1 MVIIRLAEKGVA
13 QLFDRQNE
21 FIFRS
26 NKPKCGGKTFGKD
39 KPKVFF
45 SIYFAKRIFIGGI
58 MDYQG
63 SREELLKELAT
74 DPKQGLSAS
83 EAQSRLEKY
92 GLNKIESS
100 NKKSM
105 WKKILDQILD
115 PMVILL
121 IAASIV
127 SAFTGDTV
135 EAIIIIAIVVINAI
149 MSIYQE
155 GQAEDS
161 VAALQKMSSPEAT
174 VLRDGKRDMV
184 KAEEL
189 VPGDIVILETGD
201 IIPADVRL
209 LDARNLQ
216 VDESSLTG
224 ESVAVEKNAEATYNE
239 EVGIGDRE
247 NSAYSSSIVT
257 YGHGE
262 AVVTRTGEDTEIGQI
277 ATSLD
282 SVAEKETPLQKQ
294 LKELSKRL
302 AILVLIVCALVFIV
316 GYFRSEMSLLDNF
329 MVAVSLAVAAIPEGL
344 TAVVTIVLSIG
355 MNRMADRKAIVK
367 NLVSVETLGSTT
379 TICSDKTGTLTQNEM
394 TITKIY
400 TDFKEFDVDGTGYT
414 PKGDISLDGEVI
426 NEHKQIELLM
436 TIATF
441 SNDANLIEKSG
452 TYDITGDPTEGA
464 MLTLAE
470 KWNIVQEE
478 LNEAHPRIDEIPFD
492 SDRKMM
498 TTFHE
503 LNDVYYAMTKGAPD
517 IIIKNST
524 KIMID
529 GQLSDFTEEM
539 KDKVLEENTKLARN
553 ALRVMAYAFKPYETL
568 EGEELTTENIERE
581 MVFVGLTGMIDPPRP
596 EARDAVAECHNS
608 GIDVIMI
615 TGDYYETGLAIAKD
629 LGIAQ
634 DESQAM
640 EGAELNDKT
649 EEEIREIVKQKRIF
663 ARVSPQN
670 KVQLVKALQQNGEV
684 VAMTGDG
691 VNDAPAI
698 KNADI
703 GISMGIT
710 GTDVAK
716 DTADMILVDDNFA
729 TIVNAVEEGRVIFSN
744 IKKFVGFLLSCNIAE
759 VLIVFLSILFG
770 LPNPLTPIQLLWL
783 NLVTDAFPAL
793 ALGVEPAEAD
803 IMDRPPRK
811 PGESITAGVTGQNI
825 IIQSIAITAAVL
837 IAYWLGLTRFFPGN
851 IEGAHTMVFATL
863 ITSEL
868 LRAFSV
874 RSEKYTLRELGWFS
888 NMNLVKAN
896 CLSFVLLLLVLYVPF
911 LRNLFELE
919 LITWQWIPIILLAFI
934 PLVVGEIRKRVQR

>member
-1 MVIIRLAEKGVA
+1 
-13 QLFDRQNE
+13 
-21 FIFRS
+21 
-26 NKPKCGGKTFGKD
+26 
-39 KPKVFF
+39 
-45 SIYFAKRIFIGGI
+45 

-63 SREELLKELAT
+63 SKKELLDRLNS
-74 DPKQGLSAS
+74 DPKTGLSSS
-83 EAQSRLEKY
+83 EVKARLDKY
-92 GLNKIESS
+92 GPNRIESS
-100 NKKSM
+100 NKRSLLEKL
-105 WKKILDQILD
+105 KDQILD

-121 IAASIV
+121 IVASII

-135 EAIIIIAIVVINAI
+135 EAIIIIAIVIINAI

-174 VLRDGKRDMV
+174 VLRDGKRGKV

-201 IIPADVRL
+201 IIPADIRL
-209 LDARNLQ
+209 LDSRNLQ
-216 VDESSLTG
+216 IDESSLTG
-224 ESVAVEKNAEATYNE
+224 ESVAVEKDADAVYDT
-239 EVGIGDRE
+239 EVGIGDRS
-247 NSAYSSSIVT
+247 NSAFSSSIVT

-262 AVVTRTGEDTEIGQI
+262 GVITATGHDTEIGQI

-282 SVAEKETPLQKQ
+282 SVADKETPLQRQ
-294 LKELSKRL
+294 LKDLSKKL
-302 AILVLIVCALVFIV
+302 AILVVIVSILVFVV
-316 GYFRSEMSLLDNF
+316 GYFRTGMDLLDNF

-355 MNRMADRKAIVK
+355 MNRMVEKKAIVK

-379 TICSDKTGTLTQNEM
+379 AICSDKTGTLTQNEM
-394 TITKIY
+394 TITKVF
-400 TDFKEFDVDGTGYT
+400 TDFKEFDVEGSGYT
-414 PKGDISLDGEVI
+414 PEGDIKLDGETI
-426 NEHKQIELLM
+426 KDHDQIKLLM
-436 TIATF
+436 TVASL
-441 SNDANLIEKSG
+441 SNDANLIENNG
-452 TYDITGDPTEGA
+452 LYEITGDPTEGA
-464 MLTLAE
+464 MLTLSE
-470 KWNIVQEE
+470 KWGIVQED

-503 LNDVYYAMTKGAPD
+503 MDGTYYAMTKGAPD
-517 IIIKNST
+517 IMINNSS

-529 GQLSDFTEEM
+529 GKLEDFTEDM
-539 KDKVLEENTKLARN
+539 KRQVLEENTKLAKQ
-553 ALRVMAYAFKPYETL
+553 ALRVMAYSFKPYETL

-596 EARDAVAECHNS
+596 EARAAVAECHNS

-615 TGDYYETGLAIAKD
+615 TGDYFETALAIAKD
-629 LGIAQ
+629 LGIAERE
-634 DESQAM
+634 DQAM
-640 EGAELNDKT
+640 QGSDLNNKS
-649 EEEIREIVKQKRIF
+649 EEEIREIVKTKRIF

-670 KVQLVKALQQNGEV
+670 KVQLVNALQANGNI

-770 LPNPLTPIQLLWL
+770 LPSPLTPIQLLWL

-803 IMDRPPRK
+803 IMERDPRD
-811 PGESITAGVTGQNI
+811 PSESILAGETGKNVI
-825 IIQSIAITAAVL
+825 LQSIAITISVLAAY
-837 IAYWLGLTRFFPGN
+837 IIGLNYIFPNN

-874 RSEKYTLRELGWFS
+874 RSEKYTLKELGWFS
-888 NMNLVKAN
+888 NKNLIKAN
-896 CLSFVLLLLVLYVPF
+896 LLSFALLLLVMYVPPI
-911 LRNLFELE
+911 RRLFELQF
-919 LITWQWIPIILLAFI
+919 ITWEWWIIILLSFL
-934 PLVVGEIRKRVQR
+934 PLLIGEIRKRVRR

>member
-1 MVIIRLAEKGVA
+1 
-13 QLFDRQNE
+13 
-21 FIFRS
+21 
-26 NKPKCGGKTFGKD
+26 
-39 KPKVFF
+39 
-45 SIYFAKRIFIGGI
+45 

-63 SREELLKELAT
+63 SKKELLRNLNS
-74 DPKQGLSAS
+74 DPKTGLSSS
-83 EAQSRLEKY
+83 EANNRLEKY
-92 GLNKIESS
+92 GPNKIESS
-100 NKKSM
+100 NKRSLLDKL
-105 WKKILDQILD
+105 KDQILD

-127 SAFTGDTV
+127 SAFTGDKI
-135 EAIIIIAIVVINAI
+135 EAIIIIAIVIINAI

-174 VLRDGKRDMV
+174 VLRDGKRGKV
-184 KAEEL
+184 KADQL

-201 IIPADVRL
+201 IIPADMRL
-209 LDARNLQ
+209 LDSRNLQ
-216 VDESSLTG
+216 IDESSLTG
-224 ESVAVEKNAEATYNE
+224 ESVAVEKDAEAVYDT
-239 EVGIGDRE
+239 EVGIGDRS
-247 NSAYSSSIVT
+247 NSAFSSSIVT

-262 AVVTRTGEDTEIGQI
+262 GVITTTGHDTEIGHI

-282 SVAEKETPLQKQ
+282 SVEDKETPLQRQ
-294 LKELSKRL
+294 LKDLSKKL
-302 AILVLIVCALVFIV
+302 AILVIVVCALVFIV
-316 GYFRSEMSLLDNF
+316 GYFRSNMSILENF

-355 MNRMADRKAIVK
+355 MNRMVERKAIVK

-379 TICSDKTGTLTQNEM
+379 AICSDKTGTLTQNEM
-394 TITKIY
+394 TITKVF
-400 TDFKEFDVDGTGYT
+400 TDFKEFDVEGSGYT
-414 PKGDISLDGEVI
+414 PKGDIKLDGETI
-426 NEHKQIELLM
+426 EDHDQIKLLM
-436 TIATF
+436 TVASL
-441 SNDANLIEKSG
+441 SNDANLIEKNG
-452 TYDITGDPTEGA
+452 NFEITGDPTEAA
-464 MLTLAE
+464 MLTLSE
-470 KWNIVQEE
+470 KWNIVQED

-492 SDRKMM
+492 SERKMM

-503 LNDVYYAMTKGAPD
+503 LEGSYYAMTKGAPD
-517 IIIKNST
+517 IMINNSS

-529 GQLSDFTEEM
+529 GKLENFTDDL
-539 KDKVLEENTKLARN
+539 KQKVLEENTKLAKQ
-553 ALRVMAYAFKPYETL
+553 ALRVMAYAFKPYQSL
-568 EGEELTTENIERE
+568 ENEELTTENIERE

-596 EARDAVAECHNS
+596 EAKAAVEECHNS
-608 GIDVIMI
+608 GIDVFMI
-615 TGDYYETGLAIAKD
+615 TGDYFETALAIAKE
-629 LGIAQ
+629 LGIAERE
-634 DESQAM
+634 DQAM
-640 EGAELNDKT
+640 QGSDLNNKS
-649 EEEIREIVKQKRIF
+649 EEEIREIVKTKRIF

-670 KVQLVKALQQNGEV
+670 KVQLVNALQANGNI

-744 IKKFVGFLLSCNIAE
+744 IKKFVSFLLSCNIAE
-759 VLIVFLSILFG
+759 VAIVFLSILFG
-770 LPNPLTPIQLLWL
+770 LPSPLTPIQLLWL

-803 IMDRPPRK
+803 IMERDPRD
-811 PGESITAGVTGQNI
+811 PHDSILAGETGKGI
-825 IIQSIAITAAVL
+825 IFQSIAITISVLAAY
-837 IAYWLGLTRFFPGN
+837 IIGLKYIFPNN

-874 RSEKYTLRELGWFS
+874 RSEKYTLKELGWFS
-888 NMNLVKAN
+888 NKNLVKAN
-896 CLSFVLLLLVLYVPF
+896 LLSFALLLLVMYVPP
-911 LRNLFELE
+911 LRILFELQF
-919 LITWQWIPIILLAFI
+919 ISWQWWIIILLSFL
-934 PLVVGEIRKRVQR
+934 PLLIGEIRKRTRRK

>member
-1 MVIIRLAEKGVA
+1 
-13 QLFDRQNE
+13 
-21 FIFRS
+21 
-26 NKPKCGGKTFGKD
+26 
-39 KPKVFF
+39 
-45 SIYFAKRIFIGGI
+45 

-63 SREELLKELAT
+63 SKKELLDRLNS
-74 DPKQGLSAS
+74 DPKTGLSSS
-83 EAQSRLEKY
+83 EVEARLEKY
-92 GLNKIESS
+92 GPNRIESS
-100 NKKSM
+100 NKRSLLEKL
-105 WKKILDQILD
+105 KDQLVD

-121 IAASIV
+121 IIASII

-174 VLRDGKRDMV
+174 VLRDGKRGKV
-184 KAEEL
+184 KADGL

-201 IIPADVRL
+201 IIPADIRL
-209 LDARNLQ
+209 LDSRNLQ
-216 VDESSLTG
+216 IDESSLTG
-224 ESVAVEKNAEATYNE
+224 ESVAVEKDADAVYDT
-239 EVGIGDRE
+239 EVGIGDRS
-247 NSAYSSSIVT
+247 NSAFSSSIVT

-262 AVVTRTGEDTEIGQI
+262 GVITATGHDTEIGHI

-282 SVAEKETPLQKQ
+282 SVEDKETPLQRQ
-294 LKELSKRL
+294 LKDLSKKL
-302 AILVLIVCALVFIV
+302 AILVIIVSILVFVV
-316 GYFRSEMSLLDNF
+316 GYFRTGMDLLDNF

-355 MNRMADRKAIVK
+355 MNRMVEKKAIVK

-379 TICSDKTGTLTQNEM
+379 AICSDKTGTLTQNEM
-394 TITKIY
+394 TITKVF
-400 TDFKEFDVDGTGYT
+400 TDFKEFDVEGSGYT
-414 PKGDISLDGEVI
+414 PQGDIKLDGETI
-426 NEHKQIELLM
+426 KDHDQIKLLM
-436 TIATF
+436 TVASL
-441 SNDANLIEKSG
+441 SNDANLIENNG
-452 TYDITGDPTEGA
+452 LYEITGDPTEGA

-470 KWNIVQEE
+470 KWGIVQED

-503 LNDVYYAMTKGAPD
+503 MDGTYYAMTKGAPD
-517 IIIKNST
+517 IMINNSS

-529 GQLSDFTEEM
+529 GKLEDFTEDM
-539 KDKVLEENTKLARN
+539 KRQVLEENTKLAKQ
-553 ALRVMAYAFKPYETL
+553 ALRVMAYSFKPYETL

-596 EARDAVAECHNS
+596 EARAAVAECHNS

-615 TGDYYETGLAIAKD
+615 TGDYFETALAIAKD
-629 LGIAQ
+629 LGIAERE
-634 DESQAM
+634 DQAM
-640 EGAELNDKT
+640 QGSDLNNKS
-649 EEEIREIVKQKRIF
+649 EEEIREIVKTKRIF

-670 KVQLVKALQQNGEV
+670 KVQLVNALQANGNI

-770 LPNPLTPIQLLWL
+770 LPSPLTPIQLLWL

-803 IMDRPPRK
+803 IMERDPRD
-811 PGESITAGVTGQNI
+811 PSESILAGETGKNVI
-825 IIQSIAITAAVL
+825 LQSIAITISVLAAY
-837 IAYWLGLTRFFPGN
+837 IIGLNYIFPNN

-874 RSEKYTLRELGWFS
+874 RSEKYTLKELGWFS
-888 NMNLVKAN
+888 NKNLVKAN
-896 CLSFVLLLLVLYVPF
+896 LLSFALLLLVMYVPPI
-911 LRNLFELE
+911 RRLFELQF
-919 LITWQWIPIILLAFI
+919 ITWEWWIIILLSFL
-934 PLVVGEIRKRVQR
+934 PLLIGEIRKRVRR

>member
-1 MVIIRLAEKGVA
+1 
-13 QLFDRQNE
+13 
-21 FIFRS
+21 
-26 NKPKCGGKTFGKD
+26 
-39 KPKVFF
+39 
-45 SIYFAKRIFIGGI
+45 

-63 SREELLKELAT
+63 SKKELLKKLNS
-74 DPKQGLSAS
+74 DPKTGLSSS
-83 EAQSRLEKY
+83 EANNRLEKY
-92 GLNKIESS
+92 GPNKIESS
-100 NKKSM
+100 NKRSM
-105 WKKILDQILD
+105 LDKLKDQILD

-127 SAFTGDTV
+127 SAFTGDKI
-135 EAIIIIAIVVINAI
+135 EAIIIIAIVIINAI

-174 VLRDGKRDMV
+174 VLRDGKRTKI

-201 IIPADVRL
+201 IIPADMRL
-209 LDARNLQ
+209 LDSRNLQ
-216 VDESSLTG
+216 IDESSLTG
-224 ESVAVEKNAEATYNE
+224 ESVAVEKDAEAQYDK
-239 EVGIGDRE
+239 EVGIGDRS
-247 NSAYSSSIVT
+247 NSAFSSSIVT

-262 AVVTRTGEDTEIGQI
+262 GVITTTGHDTEIGHI

-282 SVAEKETPLQKQ
+282 SVEDKETPLQRQ
-294 LKELSKRL
+294 LKDLSKKL
-302 AILVLIVCALVFIV
+302 AILVIVVCALVFIV
-316 GYFRSEMSLLDNF
+316 GYFRSNMSILENF

-355 MNRMADRKAIVK
+355 MNRMVERKAIVK

-379 TICSDKTGTLTQNEM
+379 AICSDKTGTLTQNEM
-394 TITKIY
+394 TITKVF
-400 TDFKEFDVDGTGYT
+400 TDFKEFDVEGSGYT
-414 PKGDISLDGEVI
+414 PKGDIKLDGETI
-426 NEHKQIELLM
+426 EDHDQIKLLM
-436 TIATF
+436 TVASL
-441 SNDANLIEKSG
+441 SNDANLIEKNG
-452 TYDITGDPTEGA
+452 NFEITGDPTEAA
-464 MLTLAE
+464 MLTLSE
-470 KWNIVQEE
+470 KWNIVQED

-492 SDRKMM
+492 SERKMM

-503 LNDVYYAMTKGAPD
+503 LEGSYYAMTKGAPD
-517 IIIKNST
+517 IMINNSS

-529 GQLSDFTEEM
+529 GKLEDFTDDL
-539 KDKVLEENTKLARN
+539 KQKVLEENTKLAKQ
-553 ALRVMAYAFKPYETL
+553 ALRVMAYAFKPYQSL
-568 EGEELTTENIERE
+568 ENEELTTENIERE

-596 EARDAVAECHNS
+596 EAKAAVEECHNS
-608 GIDVIMI
+608 GIDVFMI
-615 TGDYYETGLAIAKD
+615 TGDYFETALAIAKE
-629 LGIAQ
+629 LGIAERE
-634 DESQAM
+634 DQAM
-640 EGAELNDKT
+640 QGSDLNNKS
-649 EEEIREIVKQKRIF
+649 EEEIREIVKTKRIF

-670 KVQLVKALQQNGEV
+670 KVQLVNALQANGNI

-744 IKKFVGFLLSCNIAE
+744 IKKFVSFLLSCNIAE
-759 VLIVFLSILFG
+759 VAIVFLSILFG
-770 LPNPLTPIQLLWL
+770 LPSPLTPIQLLWL

-803 IMDRPPRK
+803 IMERDPRD
-811 PGESITAGVTGQNI
+811 PHDSILAGETGKGI
-825 IIQSIAITAAVL
+825 IFQSIAITISVLAAY
-837 IAYWLGLTRFFPGN
+837 IIGLKYIFPNN

-874 RSEKYTLRELGWFS
+874 RSEKYTLKELGWFS
-888 NMNLVKAN
+888 NKNLVKAN
-896 CLSFVLLLLVLYVPF
+896 LLSFALLLLVMYVPP
-911 LRNLFELE
+911 LRILFELQF
-919 LITWQWIPIILLAFI
+919 ISWQWWIIILLSFL
-934 PLVVGEIRKRVQR
+934 PLLIGEIRKRTRRK

>member
-1 MVIIRLAEKGVA
+1 
-13 QLFDRQNE
+13 
-21 FIFRS
+21 
-26 NKPKCGGKTFGKD
+26 
-39 KPKVFF
+39 
-45 SIYFAKRIFIGGI
+45 

-63 SREELLKELAT
+63 SKRDLLEKINS
-74 DPKQGLSAS
+74 DPKTGLSSS
-83 EAQSRLEKY
+83 EAQARLDKY
-92 GLNKIESS
+92 GPNRIESS

-105 WKKILDQILD
+105 LEKIKEQILD

-121 IAASIV
+121 IVASII

-135 EAIIIIAIVVINAI
+135 EAIIIIAIVIINAI

-174 VLRDGKRDMV
+174 VVRDGKRGKV
-184 KAEEL
+184 KAEDL

-201 IIPADVRL
+201 IIPADIRL
-209 LDARNLQ
+209 LDSRNLQ
-216 VDESSLTG
+216 IDESSLTG
-224 ESVAVEKNAEATYNE
+224 ESVAVEKDADEVYDT
-239 EVGIGDRE
+239 EVGIGDRK
-247 NSAYSSSIVT
+247 NSAFSSSIVT

-262 AVVTRTGEDTEIGQI
+262 GVITATGHDTEIGHI

-282 SVAEKETPLQKQ
+282 SVADKETPLQRQ
-294 LKELSKRL
+294 LKDLSKKL
-302 AILVLIVCALVFIV
+302 AILVIIVCILVFVV
-316 GYFRSEMSLLDNF
+316 GYFRSNMSWLENF

-355 MNRMADRKAIVK
+355 MNRMVERKAIVK

-379 TICSDKTGTLTQNEM
+379 AICSDKTGTLTQNEM
-394 TITKIY
+394 TITKVF
-400 TDFKEFDVDGTGYT
+400 TDFKEFDVAGSGYT
-414 PKGDISLDGEVI
+414 PEGDITFEGETI
-426 NEHKQIELLM
+426 ADHDQIKLLM
-436 TIATF
+436 TVASL
-441 SNDANLIEKSG
+441 SNDANLIERNG
-452 TYDITGDPTEGA
+452 LYEITGDPTEGA

-470 KWNIVQEE
+470 KWSIVQED

-503 LNDVYYAMTKGAPD
+503 MDGTYYAMTKGAPD
-517 IIIKNST
+517 IIIGNSS

-529 GQLSDFTEEM
+529 GKLEEFTEDM
-539 KDKVLEENTKLARN
+539 KRQVLEENTKLAKQ

-596 EARDAVAECHNS
+596 EAKAAVAECHNS

-615 TGDYYETGLAIAKD
+615 TGDYFETALAIAKE
-629 LGIAQ
+629 LGIAERE
-634 DESQAM
+634 DQAM
-640 EGAELNDKT
+640 QGSDLNNKS
-649 EEEIREIVKQKRIF
+649 EEEIREIVKTKRIF

-670 KVQLVKALQQNGEV
+670 KVQLVNALQANGNV

-770 LPNPLTPIQLLWL
+770 LPSPLTPIQLLWL

-803 IMDRPPRK
+803 IMERPPRD
-811 PGESITAGVTGQNI
+811 PNESILAGETGKNVI
-825 IIQSIAITAAVL
+825 LQSIAITISVLAAYV
-837 IAYWLGLTRFFPGN
+837 IGLNYIFPNN

-874 RSEKYTLRELGWFS
+874 RSERYTLKELGWFS
-888 NMNLVKAN
+888 NKNLLKAN
-896 CLSFVLLLLVLYVPF
+896 LLSFALLLLVMYVPP
-911 LRNLFELE
+911 LRRLFELQF
-919 LITWQWIPIILLAFI
+919 ITWEWWIIILLSFL
-934 PLVVGEIRKRVQR
+934 PLIIGEIRKRVKR

>member
-1 MVIIRLAEKGVA
+1 
-13 QLFDRQNE
+13 
-21 FIFRS
+21 
-26 NKPKCGGKTFGKD
+26 
-39 KPKVFF
+39 
-45 SIYFAKRIFIGGI
+45 

-63 SREELLKELAT
+63 SREELLSKLKT
-74 DPKQGLSAS
+74 DSKKGLSSA
-83 EAQSRLEKY
+83 EVDRRLEEY
-92 GLNKIESS
+92 GPNRIESS

-105 WKKILDQILD
+105 WRKILDQILD

-174 VLRDGKRDMV
+174 VVRDGSRTKV

-262 AVVTRTGEDTEIGQI
+262 AVITGTGEDTEIGKI

-282 SVAEKETPLQKQ
+282 SVADKETPLQLQ
-294 LKELSKRL
+294 LKNLSKKL
-302 AILVLIVCALVFIV
+302 AILVLIVCALVFVV
-316 GYFRSEMSLLDNF
+316 GYFRSTMSLLDNF

-355 MNRMADRKAIVK
+355 MNRMAERKAIVK

-394 TITKIY
+394 TITKIFTNFNEY
-400 TDFKEFDVDGTGYT
+400 DVEGTGYR
-414 PKGDISLDGEVI
+414 PEGNISLDGQVV
-426 NEHKQIELLM
+426 NEDKEIELLM

-441 SNDANLIEKSG
+441 SNDANLIEKG
-452 TYDITGDPTEGA
+452 GAFDITGDPTEGA

-470 KWNIVQEE
+470 KWGIVQEE

-503 LNDVYYAMTKGAPD
+503 LDGKYYAMTKGAPD
-517 IIIKNST
+517 IMIKNSS
-524 KIMID
+524 KIMLD
-529 GQLSDFTEEM
+529 GKLADFTDEM
-539 KDKVLEENTKLARN
+539 KQRVLEENTNLARK

-568 EGEELTTENIERE
+568 DGVEITTENIERE

-596 EARDAVAECHNS
+596 EAKAAVAECHDS

-615 TGDYYETGLAIAKD
+615 TGDYYETGLAIAKE

-640 EGAELNDKT
+640 EGSELNDKS
-649 EEEIREIVKQKRIF
+649 EEEIRQIVKEKRIF

-670 KVQLVKALQQNGEV
+670 KVQLVNALQANGEV

-744 IKKFVGFLLSCNIAE
+744 IKKFVSFLLSCNIAE
-759 VLIVFLSILFG
+759 VLIVFLSILIG

-803 IMDRPPRK
+803 IMDRDPRD
-811 PGESITAGVTGQNI
+811 PNESITSGRTGKNI
-825 IIQSIAITAAVL
+825 IIQSIAITISVL
-837 IAYWLGLTRFFPGN
+837 IAYVLGLKYFFPGN
-851 IEGAHTMVFATL
+851 IEGAHTIVFATL

-868 LRAFSV
+868 LRSFSV
-874 RSEKYTLRELGWFS
+874 RSERFTLRELGWFT
-888 NMNLVKAN
+888 NKNLVKATI
-896 CLSFVLLLLVLYVPF
+896 LSFALLLVVMYVPF

-919 LITWQWIPIILLAFI
+919 LITWQWLPIIALSFI
-934 PLVVGEIRKRVQR
+934 PLIVGEIRKRAGK

>member
-1 MVIIRLAEKGVA
+1 
-13 QLFDRQNE
+13 
-21 FIFRS
+21 
-26 NKPKCGGKTFGKD
+26 
-39 KPKVFF
+39 
-45 SIYFAKRIFIGGI
+45 

-63 SREELLKELAT
+63 SKKELLDRLNS
-74 DPKQGLSAS
+74 DPKTGLSSS
-83 EAQSRLEKY
+83 EVKTRLDKY
-92 GLNKIESS
+92 GPNRIESS
-100 NKKSM
+100 NKRSLLEKL
-105 WKKILDQILD
+105 KDQILD

-121 IAASIV
+121 IVASII

-135 EAIIIIAIVVINAI
+135 EAIIIIAIVIINAI

-174 VLRDGKRDMV
+174 VLRDGKRGKV

-201 IIPADVRL
+201 IIPADIRL
-209 LDARNLQ
+209 LDSRNLQ
-216 VDESSLTG
+216 IDESSLTG
-224 ESVAVEKNAEATYNE
+224 ESVAVEKDAEAVYDT
-239 EVGIGDRE
+239 EVGIGDRS
-247 NSAYSSSIVT
+247 NSAFSSSIVT

-262 AVVTRTGEDTEIGQI
+262 GVITATGHETEIGHI

-282 SVAEKETPLQKQ
+282 SVADKETPLQRQ
-294 LKELSKRL
+294 LKDLSKKL
-302 AILVLIVCALVFIV
+302 AILVVIVSILVFVV
-316 GYFRSEMSLLDNF
+316 GYFRTGMDLLDNF

-355 MNRMADRKAIVK
+355 MNRMVEKKAIVK

-379 TICSDKTGTLTQNEM
+379 AICSDKTGTLTQNEM
-394 TITKIY
+394 TITKVF
-400 TDFKEFDVDGTGYT
+400 TDFKEFDVEGSGYA
-414 PKGDISLDGEVI
+414 PEGDIKLDGETI
-426 NEHKQIELLM
+426 KDHDQIKLLM
-436 TIATF
+436 TVASL
-441 SNDANLIEKSG
+441 SNDANLIENNG
-452 TYDITGDPTEGA
+452 LYEITGDPTEGA
-464 MLTLAE
+464 MLTLSE
-470 KWNIVQEE
+470 KWGIVQED

-503 LNDVYYAMTKGAPD
+503 MDGTYYAMTKGAPD
-517 IIIKNST
+517 IMINNSS

-529 GQLSDFTEEM
+529 GKLEDFTEDM
-539 KDKVLEENTKLARN
+539 KRQVLEENTKLAKQ
-553 ALRVMAYAFKPYETL
+553 ALRVMAYSFKPYETL

-596 EARDAVAECHNS
+596 EAKAAVGECHAS

-615 TGDYYETGLAIAKD
+615 TGDYFETALAIAKD
-629 LGIAQ
+629 LGIA
-634 DESQAM
+634 ESEDQAM
-640 EGAELNDKT
+640 QGSDLNNKS
-649 EEEIREIVKQKRIF
+649 EEEIREIVKTKRIF

-670 KVQLVKALQQNGEV
+670 KVQLVNALQANGNI

-770 LPNPLTPIQLLWL
+770 LPSPLTPIQLLWL

-793 ALGVEPAEAD
+793 AIGVEPAEAD
-803 IMDRPPRK
+803 IMERDPRD
-811 PGESITAGVTGQNI
+811 PSESILAGETGKNVI
-825 IIQSIAITAAVL
+825 LQSIAITISVLAAY
-837 IAYWLGLTRFFPGN
+837 IIGLKYIFPNN

-874 RSEKYTLRELGWFS
+874 RSERYTLKELGWFS
-888 NMNLVKAN
+888 NKNLVKAN
-896 CLSFVLLLLVLYVPF
+896 LLSFALLLLVMYVPPI
-911 LRNLFELE
+911 RRLFELQF
-919 LITWQWIPIILLAFI
+919 ITWEWWIILLLSFL
-934 PLVVGEIRKRVQR
+934 PLVIGEIRKRVRR

>member
-1 MVIIRLAEKGVA
+1 
-13 QLFDRQNE
+13 
-21 FIFRS
+21 
-26 NKPKCGGKTFGKD
+26 
-39 KPKVFF
+39 
-45 SIYFAKRIFIGGI
+45 

-63 SREELLKELAT
+63 SKKELLDRLNS
-74 DPKQGLSAS
+74 DPKTGLSSS
-83 EAQSRLEKY
+83 EVKTRLDKY
-92 GLNKIESS
+92 GPNRIESS
-100 NKKSM
+100 NKRSLLEKL
-105 WKKILDQILD
+105 KDQILD

-121 IAASIV
+121 IVASII

-135 EAIIIIAIVVINAI
+135 EAIIIIAIVIINAI

-174 VLRDGKRDMV
+174 VLRDGKRGKV

-201 IIPADVRL
+201 IIPADIRL
-209 LDARNLQ
+209 LDSRNLQ
-216 VDESSLTG
+216 IDESSLTG
-224 ESVAVEKNAEATYNE
+224 ESVAVEKDAEAVYDT
-239 EVGIGDRE
+239 EVGIGDRS
-247 NSAYSSSIVT
+247 NSAFSSSIVT

-262 AVVTRTGEDTEIGQI
+262 GVITATGHETEIGHI

-282 SVAEKETPLQKQ
+282 SVADKETPLQRQ
-294 LKELSKRL
+294 LKDLSKKL
-302 AILVLIVCALVFIV
+302 AILVVIVSILVFVV
-316 GYFRSEMSLLDNF
+316 GYFRTGMDLLDNF

-355 MNRMADRKAIVK
+355 MNRMVEKKAIVK

-379 TICSDKTGTLTQNEM
+379 AICSDKTGTLTQNEM
-394 TITKIY
+394 TITKVF
-400 TDFKEFDVDGTGYT
+400 TDFKEFDVEGSGYA
-414 PKGDISLDGEVI
+414 PEGDIKLDGETI
-426 NEHKQIELLM
+426 KDHDQIKLLM
-436 TIATF
+436 TVASL
-441 SNDANLIEKSG
+441 SNDANLIENNG
-452 TYDITGDPTEGA
+452 LYEITGDPTEGA
-464 MLTLAE
+464 MLTLSE
-470 KWNIVQEE
+470 KWGIVQED

-503 LNDVYYAMTKGAPD
+503 MDGTYYAMTKGAPD
-517 IIIKNST
+517 IMINNSS

-529 GQLSDFTEEM
+529 GKLEDFTEDM
-539 KDKVLEENTKLARN
+539 KRQVLEENTKLAKQ
-553 ALRVMAYAFKPYETL
+553 ALRVMAYSFKPYETL

-596 EARDAVAECHNS
+596 EAKAAVAECHAS

-615 TGDYYETGLAIAKD
+615 TGDYFETALAIAKD
-629 LGIAQ
+629 LGIA
-634 DESQAM
+634 ESEDQAM
-640 EGAELNDKT
+640 QGSDLNNKS
-649 EEEIREIVKQKRIF
+649 EEEIREIVKTKRIF

-670 KVQLVKALQQNGEV
+670 KVQLVNALQANGNI

-770 LPNPLTPIQLLWL
+770 LPSPLTPIQLLWL

-803 IMDRPPRK
+803 IMERPPRDPK
-811 PGESITAGVTGQNI
+811 ESILAGETGRNVI
-825 IIQSIAITAAVL
+825 LQSIAITISVLAAY
-837 IAYWLGLTRFFPGN
+837 IIGLKYIFPNN

-874 RSEKYTLRELGWFS
+874 RSERYTLKELGWFS
-888 NMNLVKAN
+888 NKNLVKAN
-896 CLSFVLLLLVLYVPF
+896 LLSFALLLLVMYVPPI
-911 LRNLFELE
+911 RRLFELQF
-919 LITWQWIPIILLAFI
+919 ITWEWWIILLLSFL
-934 PLVVGEIRKRVQR
+934 PLVIGEIRKRVRR